1 MTIRQT
7 QPTLFQSRSFQ
18 NRTFNTRMEN
28 HSDSMIPAMISKQ
41 EVLYDHT
48 IMKIRNFV
56 ELISETWDTYGTN
69 IINSKERFFLQY

>member
-7 QPTLFQSRSFQ
+7 QPTLFQSCSFQ
-18 NRTFNTRMEN
+18 NRTFNTKMEN
-28 HSDSMIPAMISKQ
+28 HSDSMIPQMITKQ
-41 EVLYDHT
+41 EALYDDT

-56 ELISETWDTYGTN
+56 ELISETLDTYGTN